1 MIVREIN
8 KFQGDATSFNGL
20 NKKLLKSKILMKG
33 KIGFVGNPVKL
44 DKKSLLSA
52 ISRKKVPIVSP
63 IGFDEKGNKYNIN
76 ADVAAGFIAETLK
89 LKRLLLLTDV
99 EGVLDNNKKLIAE
112 LNKKKAFEYIK
123 KGIIKGGMIPKV
135 KTCFKT
141 LNKGVRGVALVD
153 GRKENAILM
162 ELLTEKGAGTLIK
175 K

>member
-1 MIVREIN
+1 MCIR
-8 KFQGDATSFNGL
+8 DS
-20 NKKLLKSKILMKG
+20 
-33 KIGFVGNPVKL
+33 
-44 DKKSLLSA
+44 
-52 ISRKKVPIVSP
+52 
-63 IGFDEKGNKYNIN
+63 NIN

-89 LKRLLLLTDV
+89 VKRLLLLTDV
-99 EGVLDNNKKLIAE
+99 EGVLDNNKKLIVE

-123 KGIIKGGMIPKV
+123 KRTIKGGMIPKI

-153 GRKENAILM
+153 GRIENAILM